1 MTTDVKDQV
10 IDSAAASEAEVI
22 AARVEA
28 EESLTRERI
37 KTGDTVSEGNT
48 LPGTVKPMTYKVPES
63 DQAAWVMGW
72 EIKTDREGQEY
83 GIPRRMP
90 RQQLGLWLQKKRE
103 KDGGRR
109 FTIDQPTRIAA
120 EPQFECFIGDC
131 SKRVY
136 ERVWLI
142 QHIRINHPVEAQA
155 YTEFITKLEKA
166 IAADNPKM
174 AKLVEDMVGRSDD
187 GLHTV
192 EVTPEPRTEPIDATA
207 GAPTVSTLGIK
218 KQPDVVIYRC
228 EVEGCTRFFDSS
240 SALNMHYVN
249 PKSDAAHKAMRGG

>member
-1 MTTDVKDQV
+1 MTTDIKDQV
-10 IDSAAASEAEVI
+10 IDSTAVTEAEVI

-28 EESLTRERI
+28 EESLIRERI
-37 KTGDTVSEGNT
+37 KTGDEVSEGKT
-48 LPGTVKPMTYKVPES
+48 LPGTVKPMTYVIPDS
-63 DQAAWVMGW
+63 DKASWVMGW
-72 EIKTDREGQEY
+72 ELKADRDGNEY

-109 FTIDQPTRIAA
+109 FTIDQPERIAA
-120 EPQFECFIGDC
+120 EPQFECFIGEC

-136 ERVWLI
+136 ERVWLV

-174 AKLVEDMVGRSDD
+174 AKLVDDLAARSDD

-192 EVTPEPRTEPIDATA
+192 TVKPQPRDEAIDVTA
-207 GAPTVSTLGIK
+207 GAPIVSTMGIK
-218 KQPDVVIYRC
+218 TEPEVIIYRC
-228 EVEGCTRFFDSS
+228 EVAGCARFFDSS
-240 SALNMHYVN
+240 QALNMHYVH
-249 PKSDAAHKAMRGG
+249 PKADAAHKAMRGN

>member
-1 MTTDVKDQV
+1 MTTDIKDQV
-10 IDSAAASEAEVI
+10 IDSAVASEVEVI

-37 KTGDTVSEGNT
+37 RTGDKVSEGNT
-48 LPGTVKPMTYKVPES
+48 LPGTVKPMTYVIPES
-63 DQAAWVMGW
+63 DQASWVMGW
-72 EIKTDREGQEY
+72 ELKTDRDGNEY

-109 FTIDQPTRIAA
+109 FTIDQPVRIAA
-120 EPQFECFIGDC
+120 EPQFECFIGEC

-142 QHIRINHPVEAQA
+142 QHIKVNHPVEAQA

-174 AKLVEDMVGRSDD
+174 AKLVEDLVGRSDD

-192 EVTPEPRTEPIDATA
+192 EVKPQPRTEEIDVTA
-207 GAPTVSTLGIK
+207 GTPTVSMLGIK
-218 KQPDVVIYRC
+218 KESEIIVYRC
-228 EVEGCTRFFDSS
+228 EVAGCTRFFDSS
-240 SALNMHYVN
+240 QALQMHYVH
-249 PKSDAAHKAMRGG
+249 PKADAAHKAMRGG